1 MGQGSFYARF
11 FHTRVL
17 KYLKFPCVT
26 CEKIVA
32 PPPPR
37 SALDSATLLLLALP
51 GGNRPDSAMG
61 GIPYGDDNVCMHVHE
76 VTHDLVVRTAA
87 DSFTGQSSLSL
98 KPGSV
103 CRGVCVCV
111 CVCVCGVLQHAD
123 RKRSP
128 RAESEFVCWA
138 VQREFR

>member
-1 MGQGSFYARF
+1 
-11 FHTRVL
+11 
-17 KYLKFPCVT
+17 
-26 CEKIVA
+26 
-32 PPPPR
+32 
-37 SALDSATLLLLALP
+37 
-51 GGNRPDSAMG
+51 MG

-111 CVCVCGVLQHAD
+111 YVCVACCNTPIEKGHQEPGLSLYAG
-123 RKRSP
+123 RFK
-128 RAESEFVCWA
+128 ESSA
-138 VQREFR
+138 NRDLS